1 MLVRIHIIW
10 KYLHGFTSI
19 LVGTWINHK
28 ITTILFIPSAKN
40 NYSFHYFSISPYIT
54 VQFIWRDILESELLQ
69 LELVLFYL
77 HSWNIC
83 RLCVFYLFNVATFEF
98 VPFQFQSVPSS
109 VRYIFASLKPIWHSH
124 SLLLYWGV
132 LQYQMTL
139 LKIYTHTKA
148 RVQCTVYST
157 QYYNAIRSK
166 NNAWNCSIMYHW
178 HSPDFIHICITR
190 SFSIVWVYVR
200 CCYCL
205 SVSTCESVW
214 TKLKNK
220 KVRTMF
226 VYFLITLIY
235 LEFIWGTVW
244 W

>member
-132 LQYQMTL
+132 LQYPMTL
-139 LKIYTHTKA
+139 LKTYTHTKA
-148 RVQCTVYST
+148 RVQCTAH
-157 QYYNAIRSK
+157 NI
-166 NNAWNCSIMYHW
+166 IM
-178 HSPDFIHICITR
+178 PLDQRIMLGIVQLCIIGILLI
-190 SFSIVWVYVR
+190 SYIYVSHAVLASSE
-200 CCYCL
+200 YMY
-205 SVSTCESVW
+205 VVVTA
-214 TKLKNK
+214 
-220 KVRTMF
+220 
-226 VYFLITLIY
+226 
-235 LEFIWGTVW
+235 
-244 W
+244 